1 MAITAR
7 KGSLLVRKFR
17 EQKERRKA
25 QKKHWEVAGTAIGN
39 IMGVQKKEDEVRK
52 SFIPQFRPRLVQ
64 KSFMSIV
71 FVILKSRGVKLKIFS
86 KHLG

>member
-1 MAITAR
+1 MAMSAR

-39 IMGVQKKEDEVRK
+39 IMGVQKQDEE
-52 SFIPQFRPRLVQ
+52 
-64 KSFMSIV
+64 
-71 FVILKSRGVKLKIFS
+71 VIWRTFK
-86 KHLG
+86 

>member
-7 KGSLLVRKFR
+7 KGSPLVRKFR

-39 IMGVQKKEDEVRK
+39 IMGVQKKEEEVY
-52 SFIPQFRPRLVQ
+52 INV
-64 KSFMSIV
+64 SI
-71 FVILKSRGVKLKIFS
+71 SNYYRGLTGRGGQPIELAEGTAKAKKVSI
-86 KHLG
+86 G